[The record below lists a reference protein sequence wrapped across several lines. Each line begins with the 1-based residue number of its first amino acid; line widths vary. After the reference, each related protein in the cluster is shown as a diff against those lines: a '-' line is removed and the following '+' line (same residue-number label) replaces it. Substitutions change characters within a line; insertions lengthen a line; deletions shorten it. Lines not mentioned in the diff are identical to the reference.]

1 MDSAVAEPAA
11 ALPGLWDSGWRARVP
26 ALQHRDF
33 RILWLGMFFSS
44 ATMMFQFYAQGWFIL
59 GLTSS
64 AALLGFL
71 GVTRGTG
78 MLIFGLYG
86 GALADRMDRR
96 MLLIVTQ
103 SAALVTYAVLSA
115 LIIADRIALIPAF
128 ALIFVAASVES
139 VDAPARQAL
148 IPHLVPR
155 EHLPNAVAL
164 FIAAQVSAYAFL
176 PPLAGV
182 AIDLVGSGG
191 AFASSLIG
199 HAVVVGALLIMKT
212 RAQIAPR
219 PESVPASVARGIR
232 YAAGQPN
239 VLWVLLFGF
248 FVGTLGFPIIST
260 LAPFWMHNELGLGPV
275 GWTFMG
281 WIWGLGTLVSTVYL
295 STHNVTKR
303 LGPLVL
309 VSAAGFGLTL
319 VVFGLTR
326 FLPLA
331 AAMWCL
337 NGTFYTANMISSTS
351 LLQVLVANA
360 YMGRV
365 MSLRLISSALN
376 QIAAAPLGALGDA
389 FGMGRM
395 VPGAAGLLAAL
406 VIVIPLLLRGARD
419 LQAPA
424 TTAEADPAAAGGQ

>member
-1 MDSAVAEPAA
+1 MQSPSA
-11 ALPGLWDSGWRARVP
+11 PGWDTGWRARVP

-71 GVTRGTG
+71 GVTRGSG

-103 SAALVTYAVLSA
+103 SAALVTYAVLSG
-115 LIIADRIALIPAF
+115 LIIADRIALLPAF
-128 ALIFVAASVES
+128 VLIFIAASVES

-148 IPHLVPR
+148 LPHLVPR

-182 AIDLVGSGG
+182 AIEFVGPGG
-191 AFASSLIG
+191 AFAASLIG
-199 HAVVVGALLIMKT
+199 HAVVVGALLIMRT
-212 RAQIAPR
+212 RAQVGAR
-219 PESVPASVARGIR
+219 PESSLASVAHGIR
-232 YAAGQPN
+232 YAAGSAN

-260 LAPFWMHNELGLGPV
+260 LAPFWMHRELGLGPV

-281 WIWGLGTLVSTVYL
+281 WIWGLGTLASTFYL
-295 STHNVTKR
+295 STHDVTKS
-303 LGPLVL
+303 LGRLVL

-326 FLPLA
+326 SLPLA

-351 LLQVLVANA
+351 LLQVVVANA

-365 MSLRLISSALN
+365 MSLRLVSSAFN
-376 QIAAAPLGALGDA
+376 QVAAAPLGALGDA
-389 FGMGRM
+389 YGMGRM
-395 VPGAAGLLAAL
+395 VPGAAGLLTAL
-406 VIVIPLLLRGARD
+406 VIITPLLLRDARD
-419 LQAPA
+419 LQGGA
-424 TTAEADPAAAGGQ
+424 TAEVPAA

>member
-1 MDSAVAEPAA
+1 VTGAPA
-11 ALPGLWDSGWRARVP
+11 PWESGWRARVP

-64 AALLGFL
+64 AALLGVV

-96 MLLIVTQ
+96 LLLIVTQ
-103 SAALVTYAVLSA
+103 SAALVTYAVLAA
-115 LIIADRIALIPAF
+115 LIIADRIALWPAF

-148 IPHLVPR
+148 LPHLVPR

-164 FIAAQVSAYAFL
+164 FIAAQVSSYAFL

-191 AFASSLIG
+191 AFAASLLG
-199 HAVVVGALLIMKT
+199 HAVVVGALVIMKT
-212 RAQIAPR
+212 RAQVEPR
-219 PESVPASVARGIR
+219 PERVTTSVVRGIA
-232 YAAGQPN
+232 YAGSSPG

-248 FVGTLGFPIIST
+248 FVGILGFPIIST
-260 LAPFWMHNELGLGPV
+260 LAPFWMQHELGLGPV
-275 GWTFMG
+275 GWTLMG

-295 STHNVTKR
+295 STHDVSNRVGR
-303 LGPLVL
+303 VVL
-309 VSAAGFGLTL
+309 VSAAGFALTL

-326 FLPLA
+326 ALPLA

-337 NGTFYTANMISSTS
+337 NGTFFTANMISSTA

-365 MSLRLISSALN
+365 MSLRLVSSALN
-376 QIAAAPLGALGDA
+376 QVAAAPLGAIGDA

-395 VPGAAGLLAAL
+395 VPGTAALLAAL
-406 VIVIPLLLRGARD
+406 VIFIPLIRRDARD
-419 LQAPA
+419 LRPPRPAIEADAPA
-424 TTAEADPAAAGGQ
+424 L